1 MPAPDGGWTSWA
13 QGHHEGAGG
22 TGAGHCTAL
31 EVMGVAGRRS
41 SPVIL
46 VFVLLN
52 VFYQDVL

>member
-1 MPAPDGGWTSWA
+1 MKGPAA
-13 QGHHEGAGG
+13 QVLG
-22 TGAGHCTAL
+22 TALHCTALHCTAL